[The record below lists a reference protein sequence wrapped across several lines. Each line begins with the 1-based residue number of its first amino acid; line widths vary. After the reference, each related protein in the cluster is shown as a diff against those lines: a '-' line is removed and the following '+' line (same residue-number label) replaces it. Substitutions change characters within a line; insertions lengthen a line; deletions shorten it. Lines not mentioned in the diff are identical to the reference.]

1 MKCNTSEEVL
11 VMKVKEAQNTLFIWR
26 LGEPASKPA
35 QEIILTQNILQFDF
49 INEST
54 LVILTSSELRVYV
67 YDGEFNLYDFYL
79 VNAVS
84 FSSIKTAASPVPPQ
98 KVSVSSIILINDQG
112 VASLWELYGIEKR
125 LLKS

>member
-1 MKCNTSEEVL
+1 
-11 VMKVKEAQNTLFIWR
+11 MKVKEAQNTLFIWR

>member
-1 MKCNTSEEVL
+1 M
-11 VMKVKEAQNTLFIWR
+11 MKVKEAQNTLFIWR

-84 FSSIKTAASPVPPQ
+84 FSSIKTAASPVPLQ